1 MDRFKVNYLL
11 DIHALLPRRCFA
23 PPGDGVDAAIGA
35 AAAGADDAAVPAPAC
50 PCTAAPCPFFASS
63 SGVPAD
69 NDMKMTARIMYQYFF
84 KNPVGP
90 VIGSS
95 SFSNAVFKPG
105 SLALFLS
112 TLIPWGGL
120 VAGRTVGKL
129 IPTLVV
135 SNVTLEENS
144 LASFLSTLLQE
155 GAKGDTSGM

>member
-1 MDRFKVNYLL
+1 
-11 DIHALLPRRCFA
+11 
-23 PPGDGVDAAIGA
+23 
-35 AAAGADDAAVPAPAC
+35 
-50 PCTAAPCPFFASS
+50 
-63 SGVPAD
+63 
-69 NDMKMTARIMYQYFF
+69 MYQYLF
-84 KNPVGP
+84 KNPAGP

-95 SFSNAVFKPG
+95 SFSNAVLTPG
-105 SLALFLS
+105 SLALLS

-120 VAGRTVGKL
+120 VAGNTVGKD